1 MYVAT
6 AHCLRASVHGLLA
19 ILPFKERV
27 SPKGSRPVLVFFP
40 GYKHRLT
47 VQVTNHNT
55 LLADIQQQKYTN
67 NDIKHEEAL

>member
-27 SPKGSRPVLVFFP
+27 SPKVLP
-40 GYKHRLT
+40 RLQT
-47 VQVTNHNT
+47 QTYCT
-55 LLADIQQQKYTN
+55 GDKP
-67 NDIKHEEAL
+67 